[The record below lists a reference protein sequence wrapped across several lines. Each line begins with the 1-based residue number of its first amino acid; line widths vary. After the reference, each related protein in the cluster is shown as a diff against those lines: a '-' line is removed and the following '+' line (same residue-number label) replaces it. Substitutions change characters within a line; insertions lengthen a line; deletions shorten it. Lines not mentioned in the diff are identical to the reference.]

1 MSDEGRRNL
10 PPDELELEYEMLKIR
25 HRFAT
30 QDSRLRE
37 QRLREEAQELRDLLR
52 QFLRSRRVQ
61 APDPAATIEAATDS
75 EPNARALPAPAQV
88 VGGSG
93 PSGQLVQVP
102 GALPGSVRRNSSAPG
117 SDGNP
122 SNTPVGPVHCGR
134 GGEQRGLMR
143 DRREPEVET
152 RMQRHGA
159 WASDRDLDTTPTPTT
174 YVSLPLT
181 GSMY

>member
-1 MSDEGRRNL
+1 MSDEGHRNL
-10 PPDELELEYEMLKIR
+10 PPDELVLEYEMLKIQ

-52 QFLRSRRVQ
+52 QFLHSRRVQ

-75 EPNARALPAPAQV
+75 EPNARALPAPASV
-88 VGGSG
+88 AGGAG
-93 PSGQLVQVP
+93 PSGQLVQAP
-102 GALPGSVRRNSSAPG
+102 GTLPGPVRRNSSAPG

-122 SNTPVGPVHCGR
+122 SNTPVHCGR
-134 GGEQRGLMR
+134 GREQRGLMR
-143 DRREPEVET
+143 DRREPGVET
-152 RMQRHGA
+152 RMQTHGA
-159 WASDRDLDTTPTPTT
+159 WASDRDLETTPTPTT